1 MDTEYSKRVYQGVR
15 VKHTVKDLL
24 AEKRSRQPPGPRYNG
39 GPATQPSIVQMPGS
53 HMIPSYYGMRRS
65 FISDPDYC
73 SSAKQFPS
81 SSDVYSSGLGGKTLT
96 CEPSSMSTYPS
107 LMDSYYPET
116 FGDYRSAAAFSNGA
130 GSIFP
135 SSALSSLL
143 PPFPGDSA
151 HFLLRDTWEQSIPD
165 PVSQV
170 EGLCAPDSSL
180 SSVPVPGSMPSPEP
194 PQPSGSPST
203 QYHRSS
209 SPGHGVSMVPSSTY
223 SLHSLEEL
231 HSSAASSYHT
241 IASGS
246 YPTSASSF
254 SCHPPYMTSSTSIEL
269 ASKME
274 EAEGHGALPI
284 HSEVHSSW
292 GKEDG
297 SSPWS
302 PYEIRRSY

>member
-24 AEKRSRQPPGPRYNG
+24 AEKRSRYPPGPRSNG
-39 GPATQPSIVQMPGS
+39 VPATQPSIVQMQGS
-53 HMIPSYYGMRRS
+53 HTLPSYYGMRRS
-65 FISDPDYC
+65 FISDGDYC

-81 SSDVYSSGLGGKTLT
+81 SSDIYSSGLGGKPLT
-96 CEPSSMSTYPS
+96 CDPSSMSTYPS

-130 GSIFP
+130 GSIFH

-143 PPFPGDSA
+143 PPYPSDSS
-151 HFLLRDTWEQSIPD
+151 HFLLRDSWEQSVPD

-180 SSVPVPGSMPSPEP
+180 SSVPVPVSMPSPEP
-194 PQPSGSPST
+194 PQPPGSPSA

-209 SPGHGVSMVPSSTY
+209 SPDHSVSMVPSSSY

-231 HSSAASSYHT
+231 HSSAASSYHAL
-241 IASGS
+241 ASGP
-246 YPTSASSF
+246 YPTAASF
-254 SCHPPYMTSSTSIEL
+254 SCHPPYMTSGASIEL

-274 EAEGHGALPI
+274 EAGGHGPLPT
-284 HSEVHSSW
+284 HGEVHSSW
-292 GKEDG
+292 SKEDG
-297 SSPWS
+297 GSPWA